1 VRAHGE
7 ALGAF
12 GESIGA
18 PVVTD
23 ALAALARALAPLGA
37 AVKPSGAGG
46 GDVSLLVARDPAALR
61 EAVALAERHGF
72 GRVALDVDAHGVHI
86 G

>member
-1 VRAHGE
+1 
-7 ALGAF
+7 
-12 GESIGA
+12 
-18 PVVTD
+18 VVTD

-46 GDVSLLVARDPAALR
+46 GDVSLLVAQDPTALR
-61 EAVALAERHGF
+61 EAVLLAERYGF
-72 GRVALDVDAHGVHI
+72 GRVALDVDADGVHT